1 MAPLSS
7 AETIRAALAPHAAT
21 LPGIA
26 RCSIRHGPGH
36 GAPEAIALGEKLAP
50 VFLFPGGAFGVS
62 RSLMERHVWEAVR
75 KHLQNTRMQDLYGGF
90 VYIISGE
97 AP

>member
-1 MAPLSS
+1 
-7 AETIRAALAPHAAT
+7 
-21 LPGIA
+21 
-26 RCSIRHGPGH
+26 
-36 GAPEAIALGEKLAP
+36 
-50 VFLFPGGAFGVS
+50 VFLFPGSAFGVS

-75 KHLQNTRMQDLYGGF
+75 KHPQNTRMQDLYGGF